1 MAVGKAITLFLID
14 ADPTGRIAAELYNW
28 TGKVY
33 KIPRIFVKQSA
44 LRTDLQKAGVYLL
57 IGRDETNADKPLVY
71 IGEAEEIYRRISQHQ
86 DRDFWNE
93 VVVCVS
99 KDENLNKAHIKF
111 LEHELY
117 QVLTTVGRANLQNSV
132 VPTRPKISE
141 LEQAFLVEFLENLK
155 LLVSTLGY
163 RMFEPLIKAAP
174 SGSPKQVYYIQAAR
188 GASAGGVRTSEGM
201 AVLVGSK
208 AAATTV
214 PSTPLWVTELR
225 QHLIETQVMD
235 KSWTFLKDHTFA
247 SPSTAA
253 AIVMG
258 RNANGLL
265 EWKDDQKRSM
275 KTLESE
281 ES

>member
-1 MAVGKAITLFLID
+1 MTIGKAITLFLID

-33 KIPRIFVKQSA
+33 KLPRIFVKQSVT
-44 LRTDLQKAGVYLL
+44 RVDLQKAGVYLL
-57 IGRDETNADKPLVY
+57 VGRDETNVDMPLVY
-71 IGEAEEIYRRISQHQ
+71 VGEAEEIHKRISQHQ
-86 DRDFWNE
+86 EKDFWNE
-93 VVVCVS
+93 AVICIS

-117 QVLTTVGRANLQNSV
+117 QVLSSVGRANLQNSV
-132 VPTRPKISE
+132 IPTRPKISE
-141 LEQAFLVEFLENLK
+141 LEQAFLIEFLENLK

-163 RMFEPLIKAAP
+163 RIFEPLVKQEP
-174 SGSPKQVYYIQAAR
+174 SGSAKQVYYIQAAR

-208 AAATTV
+208 IASTTV
-214 PSTPLWVTELR
+214 PSAPLWVTELR
-225 QHLIETQVMD
+225 QHLIETHVINE
-235 KSWTFLKDHTFA
+235 SWTFQKDHTFA

-253 AIVMG
+253 AVVMG

-275 KTLESE
+275 KMLESE
-281 ES
+281 EL

>member
-1 MAVGKAITLFLID
+1 MTVGKAITLFLID

-33 KIPRIFVKQSA
+33 KLPRIFVKQSA
-44 LRTDLQKAGVYLL
+44 LRVDLQKAGVYLL
-57 IGRDETNADKPLVY
+57 VGRDETNADTPLVY
-71 IGEAEEIYRRISQHQ
+71 VGEAEEIYKRISQHQ
-86 DRDFWNE
+86 EKDFWNE
-93 VVVCVS
+93 VVVCIS

-117 QVLTTVGRANLQNSV
+117 QTLNTVGRANLQNSV
-132 VPTRPKISE
+132 IPTRPKISE

-163 RMFEPLIKAAP
+163 RIFEPLIKAGP
-174 SGSPKQVYYIQAAR
+174 SGSSKQIYYIQAAR

-201 AVLVGSK
+201 AVLLGSK
-208 AAATTV
+208 AASTTV
-214 PSTPLWVTELR
+214 PSAPLWVAELR
-225 QHLIETQVMD
+225 RHLVETQVLD
-235 KSWTFLKDHTFA
+235 ESWTFLKDYTFA

-253 AIVMG
+253 AVVMG

-275 KTLESE
+275 KMLESE
-281 ES
+281 E

>member
-1 MAVGKAITLFLID
+1 MTVGKAITLFLID

-33 KIPRIFVKQSA
+33 KLPRIFVKQSA
-44 LRTDLQKAGVYLL
+44 SRTDLQKAGVYLL
-57 IGRDETNADKPLVY
+57 VGRDETNADTPLVY
-71 IGEAEEIYRRISQHQ
+71 VGEAEEIHRRISQHQ
-86 DRDFWNE
+86 DKDFWSE
-93 VVVCVS
+93 AVICIS

-117 QVLTTVGRANLQNSV
+117 QALTTVGRANLQNSV

-141 LEQAFLVEFLENLK
+141 LEQAFLVEFIENLK

-163 RMFEPLIKAAP
+163 RIFEPLIKAAP
-174 SGSPKQVYYIQAAR
+174 LGLPKQVYYIQAAR

-214 PSTPLWVTELR
+214 PSAPLWVTELR
-225 QHLIETQVMD
+225 RHLVETQVMD